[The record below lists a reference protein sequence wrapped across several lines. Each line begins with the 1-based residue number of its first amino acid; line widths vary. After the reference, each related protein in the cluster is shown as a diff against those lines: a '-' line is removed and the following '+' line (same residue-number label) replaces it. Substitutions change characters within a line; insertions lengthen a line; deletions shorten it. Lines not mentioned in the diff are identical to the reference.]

1 MSELPL
7 DQVRTLLSVVDR
19 GSFDAAAQEL
29 RLTPSAV
36 SQRIKALERRV
47 GRVLVLRTKPARPTG
62 SGEVLV
68 RLARQ
73 LVRLEDDAAAELG
86 LPVPGGDSDGGDG
99 SGPATTL
106 AVAVNADS
114 LATWFLPAL
123 SRVPPELRVC
133 FELHKEDQARTA
145 DLLRQGLVS
154 AAITASPH
162 PVAGCTVRPLGSMA
176 YRACATPAFVER
188 WLAHGPVAETL
199 PSAPVI
205 VFNRDD
211 DLQDAFLRALAPDT
225 VPGPGRLRHSIP
237 ASDAYVRAVAAGLG
251 WGMLPDEQ
259 AAQLP
264 EGTVVDLA
272 PGRTVE
278 VALYWQQWKLDSP
291 PLAALAAAVAQAA
304 AGTLTRPRGGRS
316 AGTQHFVATP

>member
-1 MSELPL
+1 MSTMSELPL

-86 LPVPGGDSDGGDG
+86 LPAPGGDSDSGGAG
-99 SGPATTL
+99 AGPATTL

-123 SRVPPELRVC
+123 SQVPAELRVC

-176 YRACATPAFVER
+176 YRARATPGFVQR
-188 WLAHGPVAETL
+188 WLAGGPVAETL

-211 DLQDAFLRALAPDT
+211 DLQDAFLRDLAPQA
-225 VPGPGRLRHSIP
+225 VPGPGRVRHSIP

-264 EGTVVDLA
+264 AGTVVDLA

-291 PLAALAAAVAQAA
+291 PLAALAAAVARAA
-304 AGTLTRPRGGRS
+304 AGTLTAPKGGHS
-316 AGTQHFVATP
+316 AGTQ

>member
-7 DQVRTLLSVVDR
+7 DQVRTLLAVVDE
-19 GSFDAAAQEL
+19 GSFDAAAQAL

-47 GRVLVLRTKPARPTG
+47 GRVLVLRTKPVGPTG

-86 LPVPGGDSDGGDG
+86 LPVPGAEGAADGGAEAG
-99 SGPATTL
+99 RATTL

-123 SRVPPELRVC
+123 SQLPADLRVC

-154 AAITASPH
+154 AAITAAPH

-176 YRACATPAFVER
+176 YRACATPDFVER
-188 WLAHGPVAETL
+188 WLGVGPLAETL

-211 DLQDAFLRALAPDT
+211 DLQDAFLRGLAP
-225 VPGPGRLRHSIP
+225 GAEPGRLRHSIP

-259 AAQLP
+259 EAQLP
-264 EGTVVDLA
+264 PGTVVDLA

-291 PLAALAAAVAQAA
+291 PLAALATAVARAA
-304 AGTLTRPRGGRS
+304 AGTLTP
-316 AGTQHFVATP
+316 P

>member
-7 DQVRTLLSVVDR
+7 DLVRTLLAVVDE
-19 GSFDAAAQEL
+19 GSFDAAAREL

-47 GRVLVLRTKPARPTG
+47 GRVLVLRTKPVGPTE

-86 LPVPGGDSDGGDG
+86 LPAPGDSG
-99 SGPATTL
+99 STEGTARATTL

-123 SRVPPELRVC
+123 SQLPPELRVC

-154 AAITASPH
+154 AAITAAPH
-162 PVAGCTVRPLGSMA
+162 PVAGCTVSPLGSMA
-176 YRACATPAFVER
+176 YRACATPDFVER
-188 WLAHGPVAETL
+188 WLTPGPLARTL

-211 DLQDAFLRALAPDT
+211 DLQDAFLRELAPDAG
-225 VPGPGRLRHSIP
+225 PGAGRLRHSIP

-259 AAQLP
+259 AAQLSP
-264 EGTVVDLA
+264 GTVVDLA

-291 PLAALAAAVAQAA
+291 PLAALAAAVAHAA
-304 AGTLTRPRGGRS
+304 AGTLTR
-316 AGTQHFVATP
+316 HFVATP